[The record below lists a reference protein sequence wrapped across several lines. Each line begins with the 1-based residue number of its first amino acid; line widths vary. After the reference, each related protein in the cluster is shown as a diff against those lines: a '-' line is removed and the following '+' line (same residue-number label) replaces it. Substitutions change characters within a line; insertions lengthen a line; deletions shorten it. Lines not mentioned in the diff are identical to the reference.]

1 MRRRIAREIAIRTL
15 YQIDLNKESVD
26 TALEFVQNE
35 SFDYEITEDIK
46 KFSGELVSGVLDH
59 LDQID
64 MVIVNTAKEWS
75 ISRMNPV
82 DRNIIRVAI
91 YEILYTKESISVA
104 MAINEAVELARD
116 YGEGDSQKFVNG
128 VLGNI
133 IESMKLTE

>member
-46 KFSGELVSGVLDH
+46 KFSGELVSGVLEH

>member
-26 TALEFVQNE
+26 TALEFVQKE

-46 KFSGELVSGVLDH
+46 KFSGELVSGVLEH